1 MYGNSFFNP
10 NMYQPYYQASNLA
23 RGLGGMNGISNFG
36 RATASLGSNGTGL
49 TGLKGLLGKF
59 SFSGFLNG
67 ASKTLNVV
75 NQAIPIFYQVKPII
89 NNAKTMFRIMGA
101 VKNDGTSTS
110 KNNNETNKQKLSNTN
125 IDTNN
130 NSNINDTSITSQS
143 VYYEAF
149 NEENPTFFI

>member
-1 MYGNSFFNP
+1 MYGNNFFNP

-23 RGLGGMNGISNFG
+23 RGLGSMNGISNFG
-36 RATASLGSNGTGL
+36 SAATALGNTSAGV

-75 NQAIPIFYQVKPII
+75 NQAIPIFYQVKPIF
-89 NNAKTMFRIMGA
+89 NNAKTMFRIIGA
-101 VKNDGTSTS
+101 VKDDDTST
-110 KNNNETNKQKLSNTN
+110 NRNTNKQN
-125 IDTNN
+125 INN
-130 NSNINDTSITSQS
+130 NKISNSTTSPSLN
-143 VYYEAF
+143 YETY